1 MSDENKFIDPIHAQI
16 EEKALLEKRK
26 TDLQAKELIVRER
39 RVENSIN
46 QISESDK
53 NAEIAK
59 KTNYGMLTEEEIQN
73 KQKENTLYMKA
84 AKKKMKFINDAFNMA
99 VPFFRKNIILI
110 GGKTGEGKSTAVA
123 NIIREIVRHTN
134 PDTGKRLKALVLSNE
149 EKSEDVYNRVTC
161 LIKGWP
167 YTNHDKFTEEQ
178 VEVFNQYIKG
188 LSSMITVVDDNF
200 GGASGTTTTLEGIC
214 QVFDNL
220 IANNQ
225 HYDVIILDYYQ
236 NCKESRKN
244 PHMNEWEVQS
254 ALARKLDQYKN
265 IYPAPIIVFAQVAQ
279 TEDDRRIPFKTRI
292 EGRKVILNVCTCCLE
307 MVANRKELTT
317 EWWIHKSRFNESVGE
332 KIITG
337 YDKGSYVLYDD
348 RFREKVAQIK
358 AARESSDLNKQI
370 APMVVEPEEVESE

>member
-26 TDLQAKELIVRER
+26 ADLQAKELLVRER
-39 RVENSIN
+39 RAENSIN
-46 QISESDK
+46 QITESDK
-53 NAEIAK
+53 NAEIAR
-59 KTNYGMLTEEEIQN
+59 KTNYGILTEEEIQS

-244 PHMNEWEVQS
+244 PYMNEWEVQS

-317 EWWIHKSRFNESVGE
+317 EWWIHKSRFNESVGSCYSGWR
-332 KIITG
+332 IRCQ
-337 YDKGSYVLYDD
+337 SASAP
-348 RFREKVAQIK
+348 RRRP
-358 AARESSDLNKQI
+358 AAGTCARCD
-370 APMVVEPEEVESE
+370 